1 MTTICGGSTASMNLL
16 SRWSFSKRKRDST
29 LNLYIVADVSAA
41 VPAARRSRNSDFIIA
56 SRNMSRSSEMC
67 ISHGL
72 FLFAAL
78 GSMRMF
84 SGGLARMP
92 PSTTLD
98 LHLHL
103 RAHYPGDPCQAVDA
117 VRDPAPRD
125 HGILQRDHD
134 DLRLLRPLLEEV
146 GEALRVRHV
155 EVLVDLVEEV
165 EGVRVHLL

>member
-1 MTTICGGSTASMNLL
+1 M
-16 SRWSFSKRKRDST
+16 
-29 LNLYIVADVSAA
+29 VAEVSAA

-78 GSMRMF
+78 GSMSRF

-103 RAHYPGDPCQAVDA
+103 RADYPRYPRDVVYPVGDPAH
-117 VRDPAPRD
+117 RD
-125 HGILQRDHD
+125 HGVLERDHD
-134 DLRLLRPLLEEV
+134 YLRLLRPLLEEV
-146 GEALRVRHV
+146 
-155 EVLVDLVEEV
+155 
-165 EGVRVHLL
+165 